1 MASKPSTND
10 SPGRLFLKRGITHF
24 STAMQ
29 AKSKK
34 VKMLQQTV
42 RRQKQKIKSLSSII
56 EQLKNEHLL
65 NEDASDVLIES
76 FGKHQDLITN
86 WRRKNLGLSIKGKYS
101 PLVRQ
106 LALSLHFYSSRA
118 YEFVRKEFNT
128 VLPHSRT
135 LSKWYAH
142 IDANPSFTKES
153 LKMLS
158 LKQKNSNYPIICSLM
173 MDEMSIRQ
181 HLEYDGTSYYGRV
194 DLGNNLNT
202 DSLEMAKECLV
213 FMVVSVNENWKIPI
227 GYFLTSGL
235 NSSQKSELVR
245 HALDLLLET
254 KIIMTSLTYDGFSTN
269 L

>member
-158 LKQKNSNYPIICSLM
+158 LKQKNSNYPIICSL
-173 MDEMSIRQ
+173 
-181 HLEYDGTSYYGRV
+181 EYDGTSYYGRV